1 MTRVT
6 LPSPFLAQVPTLA
19 LAPPS
24 AERVDLSKWLS
35 VDFKDLALP
44 VDLTS
49 GGKATAALLSGDTT
63 STANIALPMTA
74 RGDMLP
80 QFLE

>member
-6 LPSPFLAQVPTLA
+6 PPSAFLAQVPTLA

-24 AERVDLSKWLS
+24 AERVDLLKWLS
-35 VDFKDLALP
+35 VDFKELALP

-49 GGKATAALLSGDTT
+49 GGKGPAAFLSGDTT
-63 STANIALPMTA
+63 STANIARPMTA
-74 RGDMLP
+74 RGDKLS

>member
-24 AERVDLSKWLS
+24 AGRVDLLKWLS
-35 VDFKDLALP
+35 VDFKELALP
-44 VDLTS
+44 ADLTP
-49 GGKATAALLSGDTT
+49 GRQIATAFLSGDTT

-74 RGDMLP
+74 RGGIVAAGS
-80 QFLE
+80 